1 MHISS
6 KVLLLLCLTAASSH
20 AASLTIDNRNPYFV
34 DGVQDTTPDHYSIG
48 SVDKIASTR
57 FYDSNK
63 GAEWVDYYSDG
74 TTPMDSLMCW
84 SHAAANSIEYWQS
97 YYGTFYTGTR
107 ELPQGK
113 IGTESVNTYEYDAA
127 AGGYI
132 FVDTPNSKQLGV
144 AKAFYDNWDN
154 QGGRFSS
161 AADWYFKWD
170 SASSNGGYYSNYF
183 GDANSTRNSYI
194 TVYSESA
201 LGISGTA
208 DNMSAGYNAFSDT
221 LAGLKSALTPAFGL
235 TANADGSY
243 TQTQVGLLP
252 FIGIWYDVAQADG
265 STLSYGHMLNCY
277 GFTTDANG
285 TLKTL
290 LLTNPD
296 DALSQWQNVYVKEE
310 NGKLMLYT
318 NEAGTL
324 HFLSNNW
331 YLGEV
336 SYINTPELLQEMY
349 AEYSD
354 TNNDLVWNGGGDG
367 TWQSLGNESNTIPD
381 EASGWD
387 VKVDGSLYHS
397 HATEGQNVRFDSQGG
412 GGNITISGTVS
423 PGEIEIAETDYRF
436 VAGENAE
443 IAGEGDVTIRKGAK
457 LSSEVAFGSR
467 AIKVEAEAE
476 FCYERNTDTEASS
489 ITGAAGS
496 TVRFR
501 NASETGAIIYT
512 ATDMS
517 GVQGHLHIGAVDDAY
532 ATYLETTGNLN
543 VQGLILAGS
552 SALSTDGVVK
562 VSGELK
568 SLAGIRAASTFS
580 LRSAV
585 QTPTV
590 DADLDLTE
598 TTAYTVEQAISLN
611 GHTLILSDT
620 NSIALTLP
628 YELGEEES
636 FTLFENIGALTIN
649 GEVIDQT
656 TTFKAEDFFTGN
668 FINSDM
674 QLIYTQTAPN
684 VGSLSLYSIPE
695 PGTASLSMLAL
706 VGLMMRRRRNS

>member
-1 MHISS
+1 MHISH
-6 KVLLLLCLTAASSH
+6 KAYLLLYLAAVSSQ
-20 AASLTIDNRNPYFV
+20 AVALTIDSKNPYFV
-34 DGVQDTTPDHYSIG
+34 DGVQDLNPDNAAIA

-63 GAEWVDYYSDG
+63 GAEWVAYYSDG

-97 YYGTFYTGTR
+97 YYGVFYTGTR
-107 ELPQGK
+107 DLPQGK
-113 IGTESVNTYEYDAA
+113 IGIETFNTWEYDAA
-127 AGGYI
+127 AGSYI
-132 FVDTPNSKQLGV
+132 YADIPNPKQLGV
-144 AKAFYDNWDN
+144 AKAFYNNWDN
-154 QGGRFSS
+154 LGGKFSS

-183 GDANSTRNSYI
+183 GDASSTRNSYI

-201 LGISGTA
+201 LGITGTA

-252 FIGIWYDVAQADG
+252 FIGIWYDVTQDDG
-265 STLSYGHMLNCY
+265 STQSYGHMLNCY
-277 GFTTDANG
+277 GFTTDADG

-296 DALSQWQNVYVKEE
+296 DNISQLQNVYVKEE
-310 NGKLMLYT
+310 DGKLMLYT
-318 NEAGTL
+318 NDKYTL
-324 HFLSNNW
+324 HFLSKNW

-367 TWQSLGNESNTIPD
+367 TWQVQGSEANTIPD

-387 VKVDGSLYHS
+387 VNVDDSLYHS
-397 HATEGQNVRFDSQGG
+397 HSADGQNVRFDSRGG
-412 GGNITISGTVS
+412 GGNVTISGTVA
-423 PGEIEIAETDYRF
+423 PGEIEIAEKDYRF

-467 AIKVEAEAE
+467 GIMVEEDAE
-476 FCYERNTDTEASS
+476 FSYERNTDTEANTIS
-489 ITGAAGS
+489 GDAGS
-496 TVRFR
+496 AIRFR
-501 NASETGAIIYT
+501 NTSDADAIIYT
-512 ATDMS
+512 AADMS
-517 GVQGHLHIGAVDDAY
+517 GVQGHLQIGAVEDAY

-543 VQGLILAGS
+543 VQGLIMAGA

-568 SLAGIRAASTFS
+568 SLAGIQAASTFS
-580 LRSAV
+580 LRNAV
-585 QTPTV
+585 QAPTV

-598 TTAYTVEQAISLN
+598 ATAYTVEQAISLN
-611 GHTLILSDT
+611 GHTLFLSDT
-620 NSIALTLP
+620 NTITLTLP
-628 YELGEEES
+628 YAPGEEES
-636 FTLFENIGALTIN
+636 FTLFEDIGMLSIN
-649 GEVIDQT
+649 GEAITQST
-656 TTFKAEDFFTGN
+656 SYKAEDFFTGDY
-668 FINSDM
+668 INSNTRLM
-674 QLIYTQTAPN
+674 YTITAPN
-684 VGSLSLYSIPE
+684 VGSLSLYTIPE
-695 PGTASLSMLAL
+695 PCCTTLAL
-706 VGLMMRRRRNS
+706 LALTGLAIRRRR